1 LLIAGKQGTNLLE
14 VEEYSNSR
22 VIKFDFIKKTR
33 KSGTFFKVF
42 HAFLLKNQLK
52 ESELTVFIWQS
63 FTLSLN
69 LALCIFC
76 GSKLN

>member
-22 VIKFDFIKKTR
+22 GIKFDFIKKTEQ
-33 KSGTFFKVF
+33 SELIFKVF
-42 HAFLLKNQLK
+42 LAFLLKNQLK
-52 ESELTVFIWQS
+52 ESQITVFIWQS

-69 LALCIFC
+69 LALCIFWVE
-76 GSKLN
+76 N